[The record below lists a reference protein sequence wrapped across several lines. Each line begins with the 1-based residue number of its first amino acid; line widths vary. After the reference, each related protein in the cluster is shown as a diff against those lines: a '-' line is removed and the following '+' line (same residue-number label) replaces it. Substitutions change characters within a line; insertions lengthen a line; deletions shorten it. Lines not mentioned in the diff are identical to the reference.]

1 MNIDFQ
7 EILKELEFRLP
18 NGIINL
24 NEEHQVTMLV
34 QILRE
39 NGVDDANEFAQKA
52 RVIFGYVNEATKLNE
67 IFISNGESSTEQLKV
82 AAQVSDEFQNQ
93 TGLQIRQRDLLQQA
107 SKVSGFMLATFKGSS
122 KALFEAVAKAN

>member
-39 NGVDDANEFAQKA
+39 NGVSDANEYAQKA
-52 RVIFGYVNEATKLNE
+52 RAYFGFINEAAAETALLPFEQTVVTRKL
-67 IFISNGESSTEQLKV
+67 
-82 AAQVSDEFQNQ
+82 
-93 TGLQIRQRDLLQQA
+93 
-107 SKVSGFMLATFKGSS
+107 
-122 KALFEAVAKAN
+122 